1 MKSNRT
7 NTHRARQALG
17 AFFVAS
23 AAIAFVAC
31 SENPATVPPN
41 EPSTAPTVVTPSS
54 ESTPSPTSA
63 PSEDVTL
70 AWALDYTKGTPVVA
84 SGDPIKI
91 GFANSSDFFPAVDEG
106 AQVAVDYV
114 NNYLGG
120 VAGRPIEIVSCT
132 LTTQEDGAKCGAEF
146 ANDPDITIAMIGSA
160 LAGSSDFFNAVA
172 GKKASYTATPL
183 GVDDFLSTTSVSYAG
198 GALSAGMGI
207 ATYVLELAPKT
218 VAVVATDDVAGR
230 GGFSVFEGIVK
241 PAGITLSPVFV
252 PPTATAPEV
261 EAAMRAVNAQNADA
275 LVIGLFEQG
284 CIAAYDAL
292 KSMGI
297 DGTAKNIISTSV
309 CWGPAV
315 REHLAS
321 AGDGNA
327 LPNGWYFSW
336 DGYSPFIPNAESG
349 MDTYLAAMN
358 AAGKGDIASSYGVGS
373 TFAAIFSMTRLLNDA
388 DGDFSSANLDTL
400 IRGFTGPSM
409 LMAGDLACGT
419 PTVFKG
425 VCRMKASITRFI
437 DGSWQATHEGE
448 DSLDLTPALVIG

>member
-1 MKSNRT
+1 MQSTKMTTR
-7 NTHRARQALG
+7 RARRGLG
-17 AFFVAS
+17 ALLAVS
-23 AAIAFVAC
+23 TAITLVAC
-31 SENPATVPPN
+31 SENSTTVSPS
-41 EPSTAPTVVTPSS
+41 EPTAAPMTDAPSS
-54 ESTPSPTSA
+54 ESTSAPTSA
-63 PSEDVTL
+63 PSEDATL
-70 AWALDYTKGTPVVA
+70 AWALEYTKGTPVVA
-84 SGDPIKI
+84 TGDPIKI

-120 VAGRPIEIVSCT
+120 VAGRPIELVSCT
-132 LTTQEDGAKCGAEF
+132 LATQEDGAKCGAEF
-146 ANDPDITIAMIGSA
+146 ANDPEIAIAMIGSA
-160 LAGSSDFFNAVA
+160 LAGSPDFFNAVA

-207 ATYVLELAPKT
+207 ATYVVELAPKS
-218 VAVVATDDVAGR
+218 VAVIATDDVAGR

-241 PAGITLSPVFV
+241 PVGISLSPVFV

-261 EAAMRAVNAQNADA
+261 EAAMRAVNAENADA

-315 REHLAS
+315 REHLANV
-321 AGDGNA
+321 GDANA

-349 MDTYLAAMN
+349 MDTYLAVMA
-358 AAGKGDIASSYGVGS
+358 AAGVEDIASSYGVGS
-373 TFAAIFSMTRLLNDA
+373 TFSAILSMTRLLNDA

-400 IRGFTGPSM
+400 IRGFTGPAM

-425 VCRMKASITRFI
+425 VCRMKASITRFV
-437 DGSWQATHEGE
+437 DGAWEATHEGA
-448 DSLDLTPALVIG
+448 DSLDLTPALVVG